1 MNIMKNILKA
11 SERSERE
18 LCFYRA
24 QFEGC
29 VDVGLIFFY
38 LFPESHCLVVLTWID
53 VLIEVTWRKND
64 DK

>member
-11 SERSERE
+11 SERSERK

-24 QFEGC
+24 QFEGG

-53 VLIEVTWRKND
+53 VLIKVTWRK
-64 DK
+64 K